1 MLNSTLPSC
10 KSDLVRTTCRN
21 VMQNSHHVKINSE
34 SLIKFAIEI
43 EANHKQYEDF
53 F

>member
-1 MLNSTLPSC
+1 MLNSTLTIC

-21 VMQNSHHVKINSE
+21 VMENSHHVKINSG
-34 SLIKFAIEI
+34 SLVTFALEI
-43 EANHKQYEDF
+43 EANHKQYADF